1 MGNSPSVPEKKDAH
15 RLSKAKGLQTAL
27 GPPSPPAAPPAQSGD
42 PELSAGHQRPT
53 LDLLQL
59 SPSQIRLQNAS
70 FVTAIEHHPVREPNE
85 EAVEHKPAGSRES
98 SSGLLSKS
106 PPEALS
112 KSPADASPLN
122 LPFDPKEIDLKTAV
136 AILEELRKTA
146 SPEDLVALRTC
157 TCWCRIR

>member
-15 RLSKAKGLQTAL
+15 RLSKAKGLQAVPN
-27 GPPSPPAAPPAQSGD
+27 PPSPPAVPPGQSGD
-42 PELSAGHQRPT
+42 PELSSVSQRPT

-70 FVTAIEHHPVREPNE
+70 FVTAIEHHLAEPNDE
-85 EAVEHKPAGSRES
+85 PVESKPAGPRDS
-98 SSGLLSKS
+98 SNKLSKS
-106 PPEALS
+106 PQEE
-112 KSPADASPLN
+112 SPVN

-146 SPEDLVALRTC
+146 SPEDLVALRTSVPS
-157 TCWCRIR
+157 CWVR